1 MDAVECCCLW
11 SRRMEVD
18 KRWRAALRCYQ
29 CGGRFTLGEAAFH
42 QMSGLALVARCPLC
56 GARPVFTGRGGP
68 EQNRIH
74 RIVELADEPEPN
86 EAVRLVLRLKPEW
99 YDRLAA
105 GALPGSEARA
115 CLENSLWVD
124 GEYLVRCDAPE
135 LLALAEIADASRCPE
150 AIEAMR
156 AAYLAAIRAE

>member
-1 MDAVECCCLW
+1 
-11 SRRMEVD
+11 MEVD

-86 EAVRLVLRLKPEW
+86 EAVRLMLRLKPEW

-115 CLENSLWVD
+115 CLENS
-124 GEYLVRCDAPE
+124 